1 MSPLLGRCN
10 IQESHKNTGKSI
22 LDFQRN
28 DIGGATV
35 ALIVQLGVNSTKS
48 ETLLCRITVLVP
60 AVRQGQLQFIAGLVV
75 SGSSSICYQQWLIGG
90 GLRLLSE
97 LPIVG

>member
-10 IQESHKNTGKSI
+10 IQESHKNIGKSI

-48 ETLLCRITVLVP
+48 KTLLCRPTVLVP
-60 AVRQGQLQFIAGLVV
+60 AVRQGQLHSTAGLVA
-75 SGSSSICYQQWLIGG
+75 SGSSSSCQQ
-90 GLRLLSE
+90 
-97 LPIVG
+97 